1 MRSIDLRVPAVAGFA
16 VLLLAFAP
24 GAKAAQYQ
32 EIQFVAGTGEV
43 STAAPTALANPAQD
57 SRDAE
62 AKLNDMAEDLAD
74 PRVQNGVADMVERMG
89 ESAVWRAGLLI
100 GVLGGFTT
108 FSTFSIETFN
118 LIEQGAM
125 AKAAANM
132 AASLVL
138 CVGAT
143 WLGVILARQ
152 I

>member
-1 MRSIDLRVPAVAGFA
+1 MRQVMAIAAGGALGSVLRYGLSTWVHTLAGRGFPYGTLAVNVLGCLVMGVLF
-16 VLLLAFAP
+16 VLL
-24 GAKAAQYQ
+24 
-32 EIQFVAGTGEV
+32 
-43 STAAPTALANPAQD
+43 
-57 SRDAE
+57 
-62 AKLNDMAEDLAD
+62 
-74 PRVQNGVADMVERMG
+74 VERMG

-125 AKAAANM
+125 AKAAGNM